1 MMKIIKTIMSGC
13 FELQPKIIQDSR
25 GRLVKTYHN
34 EVFASYGLDT
44 NFSEEYYSVSN
55 KDILRG
61 LHFQLPP
68 YDHVKCVTCLLGKIF
83 DVVVDLRKDS
93 KTYKQYF
100 SIELDAEKGN
110 MLYIPKGFAHGFQVM
125 SETAIFL
132 NRTTTIYHP
141 ESESGIRW
149 DSCGINWPN
158 MNPVLSDK
166 DKQLIKLNDFKG
178 PF

>member
-1 MMKIIKTIMSGC
+1 MEINKTSISGC

-25 GRLVKTYHN
+25 GKLVKIYHE

-44 NFSEEYYSVSN
+44 NFKEEYYSISN
-55 KDILRG
+55 INILRG
-61 LHFQLPP
+61 LHFQMPP
-68 YDHVKCVTCLLGKIF
+68 HDHVKCVTCLFGKIF
-83 DVVVDLRKDS
+83 DVVVDLRTDS
-93 KTYKQYF
+93 PTYKKYF

-110 MLYIPKGFAHGFQVM
+110 MLYIPKGFAHGFQVL

-132 NRTTTIYHP
+132 NRTTTVYHP

-149 DSCGINWPN
+149 DTCGINWPN
-158 MNPVLSDK
+158 MDPLLSEK
-166 DKQLIKLNDFKG
+166 DKHLVSLNDFKS